1 MLKKELKNILSSKI
15 AILDGAM
22 ATMIQEKKLL
32 EDDFRGKEFKN
43 FNRDLKG
50 NNDLLNIT
58 QPELIKDIH
67 KSFLLAGSDF
77 IETNTFNSNSISQSD
92 YSLEEKSYELNLQGA
107 RIAKEAI
114 KELKKEAYVI
124 GSIGPTNRSASFSPD
139 VSDPTSRNVLF
150 DQLVKSYK
158 ESINGL
164 IDGGSDLL
172 MFETIFD
179 TLNVKAGIFAY
190 LQKCQ

>member
-114 KELKKEAYVI
+114 KELKKE
-124 GSIGPTNRSASFSPD
+124 
-139 VSDPTSRNVLF
+139 
-150 DQLVKSYK
+150 DQLPF
-158 ESINGL
+158 
-164 IDGGSDLL
+164 LL
-172 MFETIFD
+172 M
-179 TLNVKAGIFAY
+179 
-190 LQKCQ
+190 